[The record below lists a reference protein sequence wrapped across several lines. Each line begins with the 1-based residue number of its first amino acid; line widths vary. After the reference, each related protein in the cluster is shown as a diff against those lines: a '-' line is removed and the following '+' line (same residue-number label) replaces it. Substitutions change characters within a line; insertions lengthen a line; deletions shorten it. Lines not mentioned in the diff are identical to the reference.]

1 MSELSKTKG
10 AVFIDPPSNHYYQ
23 NKMFDG
29 KDDKLNRDGCL
40 LPYHRLAAT
49 LIEQGVQTNTAD
61 LLVQRADGTA
71 QGDYYSFGKLD
82 SFERLKKQGV
92 SLKGFLLFEPPIVC
106 PETYRALPELTA
118 AFDRVYV
125 HNIIG
130 DGYSLQDVD
139 RSKLR
144 QLFWP
149 QPFKGVLEQ
158 HWEKGERLNRIVV
171 INGNHKP
178 RSRAGELYSR
188 RIEAM
193 AALAKLD
200 AVDLYG
206 VGWDKWWSRRSM
218 WLPYWLNRGML
229 LSIYHGSCV
238 SKYETLS
245 RYRFC
250 LCFENMQMTG
260 YVTEK
265 LFDCLYSGTIPLYL
279 GAPDINSL
287 IPAESYIDCRKFASW
302 EEMWREISSM
312 SDSQINTIRE
322 AGRAYLNSKEFL
334 RYFESMLVIVDAPKD
349 SQERIQIA

>member
-1 MSELSKTKG
+1 MSRWPKAESV
-10 AVFIDPPSNHYYQ
+10 VFIDPSSDHFYQ
-23 NKMFDG
+23 NKLFDG

-49 LIEQGVQTNTAD
+49 LTEQGTQINTAD
-61 LLVQRADGTA
+61 LLVQRADETA
-71 QGDYYSFGKLD
+71 DGDYYSLGILD
-82 SFERLKKQGV
+82 NFERLKNQGV
-92 SLKGFLLFEPPIVC
+92 SLKGFLLLEPPIVC

-118 AFDRVYV
+118 TFDRVYV
-125 HNIIG
+125 HNIVG
-130 DGYSLQDVD
+130 DGYSLQGVD

-149 QPFKGVLEQ
+149 QPFRGVLEQ
-158 HWEKGERLNRIVV
+158 HWGKGGRLNRIVV

-218 WLPYWLNRGML
+218 WLPYWLHRSML
-229 LSIYHGSCV
+229 LSIYRGSCV

-250 LCFENMQMTG
+250 LCFENMEMSG

-265 LFDCLYSGTIPLYL
+265 LFDCLYAGTVPLYL
-279 GAPDINSL
+279 GAPDISSL
-287 IPAESYIDCRKFASW
+287 IPAETYIDCRKFASW

-322 AGRAYLNSKEFL
+322 AGRAYLNSKEFV
-334 RYFESMLVIVDAPKD
+334 RYYDSLLSVVDTPQNSHEMSD
-349 SQERIQIA
+349 